1 MNNCSKKEQR
11 AVELRKLLQ
20 LFFCTFEIKEFKV
33 FRAPFVMF
41 SIYIWNQFVRN
52 IFTELIPV
60 FSVFILTTSII
71 PVDSMEKKDGHI
83 NDIEVG
89 EDVSETTSHTH
100 GERNQKIT
108 DIIKMSRKTPEAAGQ
123 ENRFV
128 SFSVRRTVIG
138 LNELGWFTPDLT
150 ITFFG
155 SN

>member
-1 MNNCSKKEQR
+1 
-11 AVELRKLLQ
+11 
-20 LFFCTFEIKEFKV
+20 
-33 FRAPFVMF
+33 
-41 SIYIWNQFVRN
+41 
-52 IFTELIPV
+52 
-60 FSVFILTTSII
+60 
-71 PVDSMEKKDGHI
+71 MEKKDGHI